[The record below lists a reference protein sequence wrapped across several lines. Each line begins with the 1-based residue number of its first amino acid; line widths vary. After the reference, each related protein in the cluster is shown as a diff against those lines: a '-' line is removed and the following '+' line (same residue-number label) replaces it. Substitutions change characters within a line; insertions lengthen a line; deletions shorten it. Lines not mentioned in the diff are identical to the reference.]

1 MYTTTL
7 RPRRLTA
14 LAIFALLLLCTL
26 VVYGRTSASMRPQ
39 PVASRA
45 ASLTAHGV
53 SGCSLP
59 AQDQVLPLAPYGP
72 R

>member
-26 VVYGRTSASMRPQ
+26 VVYGRTSASVRPQ
-39 PVASRA
+39 TVASRA
-45 ASLTAHGV
+45 APLVTYGANA
-53 SGCSLP
+53 CSLP
-59 AQDQVLPLAPYGP
+59 TQGLPLSPHGP

>member
-1 MYTTTL
+1 MYTTAL

-26 VVYGRTSASMRPQ
+26 VVYGRTSASVRPQ
-39 PVASRA
+39 SVASR
-45 ASLTAHGV
+45 TAPLVTYGANA
-53 SGCSLP
+53 CSLP
-59 AQDQVLPLAPYGP
+59 AHDLPRSPHGP